1 MKTRGWAGVSYL
13 VGSFFE
19 EIGPE
24 PKARDKC
31 VKWVPDIRIY
41 QQNVKVKNADGK
53 NVGGKQKLKEKGRL
67 GHNVEWKQ
75 RQLGQS
81 VEEKKR

>member
-1 MKTRGWAGVSYL
+1 MKTRGWAGFHIWF
-13 VGSFFE
+13 GSRFE

-31 VKWVPDIRIY
+31 VKWVPD
-41 QQNVKVKNADGK
+41 KVKNADSK
-53 NVGGKQKLKEKGRL
+53 NVDGKQKLKEKGRL